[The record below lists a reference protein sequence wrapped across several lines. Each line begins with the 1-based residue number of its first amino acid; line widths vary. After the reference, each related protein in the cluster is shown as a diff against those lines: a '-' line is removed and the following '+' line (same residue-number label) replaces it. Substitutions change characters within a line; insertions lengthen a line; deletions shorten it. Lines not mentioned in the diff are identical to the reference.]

1 MLLLRGIKALV
12 LIICLVAFSFQM
24 YVSINQLILPPVVV
38 SVGNLKLNEND
49 PPMITICPVNQFDPE
64 RLKSYGYDDRRMM
77 ISGFGNNSQFLNL
90 SFWDIVNNTLA
101 YSPDTDVDF
110 RLRNEKTPVYNMSSF
125 KKRFYPLFGYCWE
138 ISDYVIQNEILIT
151 GKKIFNVFNMTK
163 IFLTDKLLRTVPAL
177 DLSSHRGEPI
187 LMQNGSDKTY
197 LVDIEK
203 YPFFDPY
210 KPDNCKNYKTDE
222 HEECVDE
229 KLKDYRNEL
238 MHCRPP
244 WLAKQ
249 NACLDMNWYR
259 TENISSLLQLN
270 AFAKNELL
278 RSTRSIINMENFDA
292 KKECPVPCSM
302 TRSNIRT
309 GTKGNTLAGA
319 EVRLVFEERIIYSEN
334 TFGYGPSD
342 FLVDLGSSV
351 GLWFGISVFAL
362 PDTCNVLFV
371 YFKTVFGNS
380 KKM

>member
-1 MLLLRGIKALV
+1 MVPLRGIKALV
-12 LIICLVAFSFQM
+12 LIICLIAFGFQM
-24 YVSINQLILPPVVV
+24 HVSINQLISPPIVV

-64 RLKSYGYDDRRMM
+64 KLKSYGYAHQEMM
-77 ISGFGNNSQFLNL
+77 ISGVGINSQFLNL
-90 SFWDIVNNTLA
+90 SFWDVVNNTLA

-110 RLRNEKTPVYNMSSF
+110 RLWNKTAPVYNMSSF
-125 KKRFYPLFGYCWE
+125 TKRFYPFYGYCWE
-138 ISDYVIQNEILIT
+138 ISDYVIQNEMKII
-151 GKKIFNVFNMTK
+151 GKKIFNVLNMTK

-177 DLSSHRGEPI
+177 DVSSHRGEPI
-187 LMQNGSDKTY
+187 VMQKGADKTY
-197 LVDIEK
+197 LVEIEK

-210 KPDNCKNYKTDE
+210 QPDNCKNYNIDE

-249 NACLDMNWYR
+249 NACLDMNWYS
-259 TENISSLLQLN
+259 TANISSLFQLN
-270 AFAKNELL
+270 ASAKSDLL
-278 RSTRSIINMENFDA
+278 KSFQSILNMENFDA
-292 KKECPVPCSM
+292 KKECPLPCSM
-302 TRSNIRT
+302 TRSNIRP
-309 GTKGNTLAGA
+309 GTKGNTLSGA

-334 TFGYGPSD
+334 TLGYGPSD

-362 PDTCNVLFV
+362 PDTCNALLG
-371 YFKTVFGNS
+371 YFKGLFGN
-380 KKM
+380 